1 MSGATSPR
9 SLVTKAGVLIHLD
22 YSESYENK
30 QQHEIQSVSFGHTR
44 FSIFTVCCNL
54 RDTKSKMI
62 CESVT
67 ISSELPDL
75 SRAAA
80 IRRVLTVIDHLR
92 GKPQHV
98 LLKNNSVLWSDGC
111 FAQFQSQFGTDSS
124 LNISWFYNERH
135 YNKGSM
141 CGIGGTLKNS
151 VYRNIMFSK
160 SVIDTP
166 KPFAEYS
173 DRAVK
178 GITSLYLPAPAENV
192 LIEPDD
198 A

>member
-9 SLVTKAGVLIHLD
+9 SFVTKAGVLIHLD

-30 QQHEIQSVSFGHTR
+30 QQHEIQSVSFGRTR

-54 RDTKSKMI
+54 RDTKNIMI
-62 CESVT
+62 CGSVT

-80 IRRVLTVIDHLR
+80 IRRMLTVIDHLR
-92 GKPQHV
+92 GKVQHV
-98 LLKNNSVLWSDGC
+98 LLKNNSILWSDGYM
-111 FAQFQSQFGTDSS
+111 AQFQSQFGTDSS
-124 LNISWFYNERH
+124 LNITWFYNERH

-141 CGIGGTLKNS
+141 CGTGGTLKNC
-151 VYRNIMFSK
+151 VYRNIMSSK

-178 GITSLYLPAPAENV
+178 GIISLYLPAPAEDV
-192 LIEPDD
+192 LIEPED